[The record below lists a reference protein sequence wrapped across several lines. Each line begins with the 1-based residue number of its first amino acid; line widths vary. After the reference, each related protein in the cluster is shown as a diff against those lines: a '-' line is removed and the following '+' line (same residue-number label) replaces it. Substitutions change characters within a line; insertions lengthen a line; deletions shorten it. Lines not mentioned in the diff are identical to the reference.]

1 MLRRAA
7 LRLARRV
14 PSPVRG
20 RRDARVVFYGPLPP
34 APTGIATYDAAVLAG
49 LERIGY
55 TRRVPIDPVWPVGFR
70 DVAAANDYPL
80 GVFQMGNNA
89 EHHLSIYRAF
99 WSARGLLVLHDLALD
114 DFVRALHS
122 EADPL
127 GLVAVREALGARG
140 RLDEGIDEALR
151 IPWCAAAV
159 RRARGI
165 VVHAE
170 FCRRYLERIGC
181 RTPIFVVPHPPV
193 EDPVALE
200 GAATEAAALRA
211 AAERRGARHLVVAPG
226 DVNAA
231 KQLDALVTA
240 AAQMEPSVHVAI
252 VGRRIP
258 GYDVRPVVAAAA
270 LGDRVQVHHD
280 VGDDL
285 FRAWLLAADV
295 VVDLRHPHRGEVS
308 GSLVRAQQAG
318 RPVIVSGTGTYLE
331 TPAGTALHVAPG
343 PADPSELAAALG
355 SLVEDPE
362 RRARMGD
369 AAHTHTLRIAR
380 SEEVARGYAEAID
393 ATLRLATD
401 PAERVEAAWA
411 RRLVEIGVTE
421 DLVRSGYGVDY
432 ARALRD
438 VTPSP

>member
-7 LRLARRV
+7 SRLARRA
-14 PSPVRG
+14 PSPVRA
-20 RRDARVVFYGPLPP
+20 RRDARVAFYGPLPP
-34 APTGIATYDAAVLAG
+34 ARTGIATYDAAVLAG

-55 TRRVPIDPVWPVGFR
+55 TRRVPIDPVWPVGYR

-80 GVFQMGNNA
+80 GVFQIGNNA

-127 GLVAVREALGARG
+127 GLVAVREAFRARG
-140 RLDEGIDEALR
+140 LVDERIDEPLG

-159 RRARGI
+159 RRAKGI
-165 VVHAE
+165 VVHAG
-170 FCRRYLERIGC
+170 FCRRYLEGIGC
-181 RTPIFVVPHPPV
+181 RTPIFVIPHPPA
-193 EDPVALE
+193 EDPAALE
-200 GAATEAAALRA
+200 GAAPDAASLRA

-231 KQLDALVTA
+231 KQLDALVA
-240 AAQMEPSVHVAI
+240 ATAQMDPSVHVAI

-258 GYDVRPVVAAAA
+258 GYDVEPVVAAAG

-280 VGDDL
+280 VGDGV
-285 FRAWLLAADV
+285 FRAWLVAADV

-308 GSLVRAQQAG
+308 GSLIRAQQAG
-318 RPVIVSGTGTYLE
+318 RPVVVSGTGTYLE
-331 TPAGTALHVAPG
+331 TPPGTAVHVAPG
-343 PADPSELAAALG
+343 PTDPTELAAAVR

-362 RRARMGD
+362 RRARMGE
-369 AAHTHTLRIAR
+369 AARAHTERIAR
-380 SEEVARGYAEAID
+380 SEDVARGYADAID
-393 ATLRLATD
+393 ATLRVATD
-401 PAERVEAAWA
+401 PAERVGAAWA

-421 DLVRSGYGVDY
+421 DLVRSGYGVEY